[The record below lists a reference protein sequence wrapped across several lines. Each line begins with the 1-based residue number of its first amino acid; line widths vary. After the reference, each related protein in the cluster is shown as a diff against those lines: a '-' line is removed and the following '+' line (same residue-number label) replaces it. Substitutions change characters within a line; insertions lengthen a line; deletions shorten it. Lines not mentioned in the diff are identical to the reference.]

1 MRRTFIVFSLIGSL
15 FIITLL
21 LLGQHAMAA
30 PVAQATAT
38 PTFRPTRTP
47 IPTTP
52 TATPSDAIPLTTTEE
67 TDVTLAPAAPA
78 AITETTPPSNTTVIT
93 ASERLTPATAFT
105 LSPVIPLT
113 ETVETATERTLTVQG
128 MGEVQASPDL
138 ATITLGVVTLNTSA
152 ADAVDENNAV
162 MTNVLEALLDAG
174 IAEEDI
180 RTVEFGIYP
189 EEQPVEGAALDR
201 ESEAPTPQIRYR
213 VVNRVAV
220 VVREIERVGEVLDAA
235 LDAGANTVGG
245 ISFGVSNAKALERQ
259 ARAAAMQD
267 AYQRASDLATLANV
281 ELVGVLTIR
290 EQSAGRPILVEQA
303 AFAETR
309 RVPIQSGQLSFTYG
323 VEVIFL
329 IR

>member
-1 MRRTFIVFSLIGSL
+1 MRRTPLLIPILGSL
-15 FIITLL
+15 LVVALL
-21 LLGQHAMAA
+21 LAGHRALAA

-52 TATPSDAIPLTTTEE
+52 TAVLTETTPLTPTESVEDTPTISPTEAITTTAPLTTTS
-67 TDVTLAPAAPA
+67 A
-78 AITETTPPSNTTVIT
+78 IT
-93 ASERLTPATAFT
+93 ASESLTATPVFT

-113 ETVETATERTLTVQG
+113 QTVETTSERTLTVQG

-138 ATITLGVVTLNTSA
+138 ATITLGVVTLNASA
-152 ADAVDENNAV
+152 TDAVAENNETMA
-162 MTNVLEALLDAG
+162 NVLEALLNTG

-180 RTVEFGIYP
+180 RTVEFSIYP
-189 EEQPVEGAALDR
+189 EEEPIERTPLDVER
-201 ESEAPTPQIRYR
+201 EAPTPQIRYR
-213 VVNRVAV
+213 VVNRVMV
-220 VVREIERVGEVLDAA
+220 TVRDIDAVGEVLDAA
-235 LDAGANTVGG
+235 LEAGANSVGG
-245 ISFGVSNAKALERQ
+245 VSFGVSNAKDLERQ

-290 EQSAGRPILVEQA
+290 EQNVGRPIFVEQA
-303 AFAETR
+303 AFAEAR
-309 RVPIQSGQLSFTYG
+309 SVPIQSGQLSFFYS
-323 VEVIFL
+323 VEVVFL